1 MKDYFLKGQTGLQ
14 ILVPLYTD
22 EFLKIKGKVGMVL
35 PETILSYTDTTGFQ
49 EFFKKFYQIEYIIS
63 SEVEISFSESCDWK
77 DFLFIAKRFRNYRKY
92 VIPKMT
98 DKHYNK
104 IEDLP
109 EYFIKFILLKTELT
123 VNNYKNILQ
132 MIRKTNKNLE
142 NDDIKIILIN
152 SKDLDETN
160 QWVRFFRRDL
170 TFNQFINY
178 CSRYLIQGTKIF
190 KIQRRGFYI
199 YGKNF
204 FFLPNKYWDIID
216 DETNFII
223 IQNRDTL
230 EKLQIDKKILKRTLR
245 SPALHHK
252 YVIPESD
259 HYVLFI
265 TIDKSKLTNNIK
277 RYIKW
282 SKILNDKEISA
293 RKNNPKSFYK
303 FTGEQI
309 KSSPFG
315 RIIIPEKYKPVNRGV
330 SSHILDDIIVPVSY
344 YTKSTGDNV
353 WDKLICAWLNSS
365 IGILIRYNAR
375 VILGSASERLNGEQ
389 INQLNFPNIKEISDD
404 DIENILKNFII
415 FISNSPLPTIK
426 RQLTENYRKNLDEA
440 FLNAFKYPKN
450 LQKDL
455 LDYIYTIIEYW
466 ANT

>member
-1 MKDYFLKGQTGLQ
+1 MISRD
-14 ILVPLYTD
+14 
-22 EFLKIKGKVGMVL
+22 
-35 PETILSYTDTTGFQ
+35 
-49 EFFKKFYQIEYIIS
+49 IS
-63 SEVEISFSESCDWK
+63 SGVK
-77 DFLFIAKRFRNYRKY
+77 FLMTKKY
-92 VIPKMT
+92 Q
-98 DKHYNK
+98 
-104 IEDLP
+104 LG
-109 EYFIKFILLKTELT
+109 
-123 VNNYKNILQ
+123 
-132 MIRKTNKNLE
+132 
-142 NDDIKIILIN
+142 KII
-152 SKDLDETN
+152 
-160 QWVRFFRRDL
+160 Q
-170 TFNQFINY
+170 
-178 CSRYLIQGTKIF
+178 
-190 KIQRRGFYI
+190 
-199 YGKNF
+199 
-204 FFLPNKYWDIID
+204 
-216 DETNFII
+216 
-223 IQNRDTL
+223 
-230 EKLQIDKKILKRTLR
+230 
-245 SPALHHK
+245 
-252 YVIPESD
+252 
-259 HYVLFI
+259 
-265 TIDKSKLTNNIK
+265 
-277 RYIKW
+277 
-282 SKILNDKEISA
+282 
-293 RKNNPKSFYK
+293 KSFYK

-455 LDYIYTIIEYW
+455 LDYIYTTIEYW